1 MVHVTLVK
9 LVRIKELRNI
19 WQHVIRKKKFDT
31 KKQGKSTYEDK
42 AVQGNRDVCH
52 GHQNTGNRDQNG
64 KLNKKRKDEE
74 DESEDDGHDHED
86 PATQIQPNFVS
97 LLLVWF
103 LLDLMHQELHVNYSI
118 HLSSIFLFHNIM
130 TLLLYI
136 PLS

>member
-86 PATQIQPNFVS
+86 PATQI
-97 LLLVWF
+97 
-103 LLDLMHQELHVNYSI
+103 
-118 HLSSIFLFHNIM
+118 
-130 TLLLYI
+130 
-136 PLS
+136 

>member
-9 LVRIKELRNI
+9 LVRIKEFRNI

-42 AVQGNRDVCH
+42 AVQGNKDVCN
-52 GHQNTGNRDQNG
+52 GHQNIGNRDQNG

-86 PATQIQPNFVS
+86 PATQIQPNFVI
-97 LLLVWF
+97 LLLV
-103 LLDLMHQELHVNYSI
+103 DNMTIRKRIHVRVEHVQPSRCNEEI
-118 HLSSIFLFHNIM
+118 KHRTEKIM
-130 TLLLYI
+130 N
-136 PLS
+136 